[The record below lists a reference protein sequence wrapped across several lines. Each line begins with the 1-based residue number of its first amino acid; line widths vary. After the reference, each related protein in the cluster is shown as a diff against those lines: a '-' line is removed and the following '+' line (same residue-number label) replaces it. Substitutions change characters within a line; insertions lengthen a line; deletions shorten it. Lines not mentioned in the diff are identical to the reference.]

1 MYKIAINRPI
11 TTLMYVLTL
20 IIFGYKSFQTMPTSL
35 FPKVDFPIVTV
46 KTIYPGAEPDTVESQ
61 ITDKLEEKIS
71 SIGGVDSITSSSSGG
86 VSVIMIKFFLEKNI
100 DEATNDVRD
109 KVSSVVLPKDAR
121 TPLVSK
127 LDIGSAP
134 VINVFL
140 TLKKGDLQNLMLFAD
155 EKVKPELQKIIGVGA
170 INIVGYRDREI
181 QIYPNLEALN
191 KYNISILEL
200 NNAIER
206 ENVKLGGGKI
216 ISKTDEFIL
225 NTKADATTIQ
235 NLKNIRI
242 KNNIRLSDIATVKDT
257 LSDAKNY
264 ASYDNTQGVTLGVQK
279 ISGTNTIEVVRK
291 VKEIIPKLREM
302 AGDRFEVKTL
312 QDTTPFII
320 NSLDDVKFDL
330 IYGSILASIIIFFFL
345 RNFTITFVSAFA
357 IPTSILGTDVTIIK
371 IFQFT
376 KSNKSKKC

>member
-1 MYKIAINRPI
+1 
-11 TTLMYVLTL
+11 
-20 IIFGYKSFQTMPTSL
+20 
-35 FPKVDFPIVTV
+35 
-46 KTIYPGAEPDTVESQ
+46 
-61 ITDKLEEKIS
+61 
-71 SIGGVDSITSSSSGG
+71 
-86 VSVIMIKFFLEKNI
+86 MIKFFLEKNI